1 METWFE
7 ITIPDDFQESGSYI
21 FCEKFLQNQRRTIM
35 SRILTTLIFVFLSS
49 AMLQAQEEKQFHQTY
64 PAKESVHIKL
74 ASGDCTIEPGT
85 EGSIVV
91 DVKQSVMPE
100 DAFEPEIYESGNSLK
115 ISEQW
120 RGHSSGR
127 VIWTITVPPAT
138 EVSFSSAS
146 GDLDVSGLQKKL
158 KATAASGDIR
168 AENIRGE
175 LRIKTASGDI
185 HVKDCNGDIEITA
198 ASGDIEC
205 DGLSGD
211 TELSA
216 ASGDV
221 NLRESKG
228 FFDISTASG
237 DVKCSGLKIDGY
249 SSFSAASGDITIR
262 LAAAC
267 AYDLELSAASGDV
280 SLDYNG
286 QPLKGYFEFEA
297 RKSSGSI
304 SAPYSFDREDEFEKN
319 GQTYVKKSFT
329 RDGDSPRITMHTASG
344 RITLSK

>member
-1 METWFE
+1 MPRFFTAL
-7 ITIPDDFQESGSYI
+7 I
-21 FCEKFLQNQRRTIM
+21 
-35 SRILTTLIFVFLSS
+35 ILFSLS
-49 AMLQAQEEKQFHQTY
+49 AMLHAQEEKQFHQTY

-74 ASGDCTIEPGT
+74 TSGNCTIEPGP

-91 DVKQSVMPE
+91 DVKHSVVPE
-100 DAFEPEIYESGNSLK
+100 NAFEPDVYETGNSLK

-120 RGHSSGR
+120 HGNSSGR

-146 GDLDVSGLQKKL
+146 GDLDVSGLQKRL
-158 KATAASGDIR
+158 KANAASGDIR
-168 AENIRGE
+168 AEEMSGE

-185 HVKDCNGDIEITA
+185 RVKDCSGGIEISA

-205 DGLSGD
+205 NGLTGD
-211 TELSA
+211 TELNA
-216 ASGDV
+216 ASGNVD
-221 NLRESKG
+221 LRDSKG
-228 FFDISTASG
+228 SFDISTASG

-249 SSFSAASGDITIR
+249 SSFSAASGDISVR
-262 LAAAC
+262 LGAAC

-286 QPLKGYFEFEA
+286 EPLKGYFEFEA

-304 SAPYSFDREDEFEKN
+304 SAPYSFDREEEFERN
-319 GQTYVKKSFT
+319 GQVFEKKSF
-329 RDGDSPRITMHTASG
+329 RRESDSPQIMMHTASG
-344 RITLSK
+344 RISLKK